1 MTESFN
7 GEQIELNVFCNTNI
21 LGNLQVN
28 SVNQI
33 VNQNKTVNISCSDN
47 LINSDC
53 LKSDQQK
60 LLKKTKQAMEQV
72 FNKIGGQV
80 YLQRT
85 SQLEE
90 LEKSS
95 VKNHL
100 TVIVGDSGVGKS
112 SLARDYAEKL
122 ILEDLPV
129 LWFNGRSFEKIDFP
143 SFETELQLTHSLET
157 VIESLSNQPATL
169 FLDGLDRLYTSE
181 SFQLVSTFLNLF
193 KLNEEQTPWRLLV
206 TCQTQELSR
215 LSDNLIKIGIAKNHW
230 KKFICSPLSIN
241 ELEPIWQA
249 FPATSRLKYQTHL
262 RDIFGNLKILDLVTI
277 KLSTGENIQVN
288 QWVNESSVA
297 IWFWDENIKQSIAKG
312 NLVKKIADSQAEK
325 LIQSVSSENFNEE
338 SEIIESLI
346 KSQICVQTKD
356 DSIIFQH
363 DLYGD
368 WFRFRLIIS
377 HENNLINYLRERL
390 KSPMWHRAVRL
401 YGLYLLEHRQDINQ
415 WSKILQTLA
424 DDNNLLA
431 QDLLLEAPVF
441 ASNPLPILES
451 IYHHLIENEGELL
464 KRLLNR
470 FLNSATLPDPYFLEI
485 ARSKGYKE
493 TEFKATF
500 RYPYCPFWLP
510 MLRFLYKY
518 RQEFIHIAPFEICKI
533 VKLWLEYT
541 SQEPVLRLE
550 MAQIG
555 LMLAENVL
563 LEKNN
568 YNSPFYQHRKD
579 IYRVVLMGARELP
592 EKVSN
597 FALRASERITR
608 RNKINKH
615 EDLKN
620 NSLSQI
626 DSLEFHSASIKFLV
640 SLHIDY
646 LASII
651 LLHLFTRSHSFLV
664 SNQPIP
670 EPWTDGPKRSIDE
683 KFCDVVL
690 ETQTILPLIQANPSV
705 AREVILAVLIKAR
718 SVHEWD
724 ENIISSR
731 ELDLKDIHKW
741 NPPLY
746 TLGPFLIFLQT
757 NFDEGLE
764 LIARLIDFAT
774 ERWLYRTEIDA
785 KKYKYREQN
794 ANITDQ
800 FVAQLVKDS
809 SRFPEPLILIIDN
822 VEHEFIGDSRVYGW
836 SFGRGDIPPYA
847 VIVALMALEQ
857 YFYIKIEQKEEIE
870 NEVKTVLLRVK
881 STAFLNVLC
890 NVGKRIPNLFKTSLK
905 SLLSVPEIYYWDRTI
920 NIEGRSHLM
929 IDADWKGENFFNLAR
944 QFNQLEHRK
953 KDLQELACELFLVDS
968 TIREFFENVR
978 QQWELRLSKN
988 SDYEL
993 YDFIRQLIL
1002 TFNIQNYGILQHS
1015 ECGEVIVNVE
1025 QQKLQEERAK
1035 EIQDLEFKIHIF
1047 SLPFSCRK
1055 RLDDKK
1061 PLNSDEIEIFW
1072 QQIQQISSITDE
1084 NYDAKNE
1091 GDPNSCFASPS
1102 SVASCIAGGIAVLI
1116 HFHRSWLSDNPD
1128 CEEWCFKYLKNI
1140 ILNPPE
1146 PDSFDTPKATGNFH
1160 WDDFVAEALP
1170 LIWAED
1176 KNNEEIRCFIAL
1188 MIFTRHYSAV
1198 SILFTRCYEL
1208 KSVFLE
1214 DFTKLRRFLFEW
1226 AFIRNRIQNINSLQ
1240 NNMEQRRIHEKQS
1253 NIRVN
1258 QFFKRAFHI
1267 IVSALN
1273 IGKEGLTK
1281 KFFDNVVKWK
1291 KKRLKAFIEGDM
1303 PSKIQSW
1310 KSMDYPKLFCEI
1322 DKVLPSWTK
1331 LYYLD
1336 FQLIQAGHNWLP
1348 DLDKISDPK
1357 ERQDII
1363 LFWSEALNYVIQ
1375 RVSVP
1380 RQENQWHGN
1389 NYYPRDYEQSILK
1402 KIAVTIQYMQPDE
1415 HPERLWQTI
1424 INLPQD
1430 AHHWSKVFLEEFH
1443 RYGLQQSNIPLA
1455 YCSIIRDIFNYVFS
1469 IDSNNIRWSYHDE
1482 VWETLLGLD
1491 PFSIHYWNE
1500 RHKILVQKMVDLIE
1514 YWVLNVPIYD
1524 RRIAL
1529 FAQWLQTSATEAI
1542 RLQGII
1548 WIKEITEKEQHQ
1560 IFKEVSV
1567 QNAIASL
1574 LDFIWQNNQN
1584 ELRQN
1589 TPSFKG
1595 FKYLLHLLTEQQ
1607 NIIALELTK
1616 IISA

>member
-1 MTESFN
+1 MTESFD
-7 GEQIELNVFCNTNI
+7 GEQIEQNAFCHSNI
-21 LGNLQVN
+21 GNLQVN
-28 SVNQI
+28 NVNQI

-157 VIESLSNQPATL
+157 VIESLSNEPATL

-206 TCQTQELSR
+206 TCQTQELSH
-215 LSDNLIKIGIAKNHW
+215 LSENLIKIGIAKNNW
-230 KKFICSPLSIN
+230 EKFICSPLSIN

-262 RDIFGNLKILDLVTI
+262 REIFGNLKILDLITI

-297 IWFWDENIKQSIAKG
+297 IWFWDSYINRSEQSIAKG
-312 NLVKKIADSQAEK
+312 NLVKKIAESQAEK
-325 LIQSVSSENFNEE
+325 LIQSVSSEDFTIEE
-338 SEIIESLI
+338 SQVINGLI
-346 KSQICVQTKD
+346 KNQICDLTKD

-368 WFRFRLIIS
+368 WFRFQLIIS
-377 HENNLINYLRERL
+377 NENNLINYLREGL

-451 IYHHLIENEGELL
+451 IYDHLIENEGELL

-518 RQEFIHIAPFEICKI
+518 RQEFIHIAPIEICKI

-541 SQEPVLRLE
+541 PQEAVLRLE

-568 YNSPFYQHRKD
+568 YKSSFYQHRKD
-579 IYRVVLMGARELP
+579 FYRVVLMGARELP
-592 EKVSN
+592 EKVSD
-597 FALRASERITR
+597 FALRASERITK

-626 DSLEFHSASIKFLV
+626 DSLEFNRVSIKFLV

-664 SNQPIP
+664 SNQPIS

-718 SVHEWD
+718 SAHEWD
-724 ENIISSR
+724 ENIITCT
-731 ELDLKDIHKW
+731 ELDLKDIHEW
-741 NPPLY
+741 STPLY
-746 TLGPFLIFLQT
+746 TFGPFLKFLQT

-764 LIARLIDFAT
+764 LIGRLVDFAS

-794 ANITDQ
+794 QEKNTNINDQ
-800 FVAQLVKDS
+800 FVAPLVKDD
-809 SRFPEPLILIIDN
+809 SRFPKPLILTIDN

-836 SFGRGDIPPYA
+836 SFGKGHILPNA

-905 SLLSVPEIYYWDRTI
+905 SLLTVPEIYYWDRTI
-920 NIEGRSHLM
+920 NIEGRSSNL
-929 IDADWKGENFFNLAR
+929 IIGPNWKGEIFFNLAR
-944 QFNQLEHRK
+944 QFNELEHRK
-953 KDLQELACELFLVDS
+953 KDLKELACELFLVDP
-968 TIREFFENVR
+968 TIGEFFENVR

-988 SDYEL
+988 SDDEL
-993 YDFIRQLIL
+993 YDFIQQLIL
-1002 TFNIQNYGILQHS
+1002 TFNIQNYGILQHP
-1015 ECGEVIVNVE
+1015 EFGEVIVNVE

-1035 EIQDLEFKIHIF
+1035 EIHDWQLKMQTI
-1047 SLPFSCRK
+1047 SLPLCCRK

-1061 PLNSDEIEIFW
+1061 PLNSDEIETFW

-1091 GDPNSCFASPS
+1091 GDPNSCFTTPS
-1102 SVASCIAGGIAVLI
+1102 YVASCIAGGIAVLI
-1116 HFHRSWLSDNPD
+1116 HFHRSWLSDNSER
-1128 CEEWCFKYLKNI
+1128 EEWCLKYLKNI
-1140 ILNPPE
+1140 ILNPPQ
-1146 PDSFDTPKATGNFH
+1146 PDPFDTPEAIGNCH

-1188 MIFTRHYSAV
+1188 MIFTRHYSAI

-1214 DFTKLRRFLFEW
+1214 DFTKLRLFLFEW

-1240 NNMEQRRIHEKQS
+1240 NKMDQRIIHEKQS

-1258 QFFKRAFHI
+1258 
-1267 IVSALN
+1267 
-1273 IGKEGLTK
+1273 

-1303 PSKIQSW
+1303 PSKIESW
-1310 KSMDYPKLFCEI
+1310 KSMDYPKLFCKI

-1331 LYYLD
+1331 LHYLD
-1336 FQLIQAGHNWLP
+1336 FQLIRAGHKWLP

-1357 ERQDII
+1357 ERHDII
-1363 LFWSEALNYVIQ
+1363 SFWSEALNYVIQ

-1380 RQENQWHGN
+1380 WQENQWHDN
-1389 NYYPRDYEQSILK
+1389 NYYPRDYERSILK

-1443 RYGLQQSNIPLA
+1443 RYGLQQSNIPPA

-1491 PFSIHYWNE
+1491 QFSIHYWNE

-1514 YWVLNVPIYD
+1514 HWVLNVPIYD

-1529 FAQWLQTSATEAI
+1529 FAQWLQTSATKPI

-1548 WIKEITEKEQHQ
+1548 WIKEITEKEQHR

-1595 FKYLLHLLTEQQ
+1595 FKCLLHLLTEQQ